1 MKLKEGDDKKTKA
14 LEKRREKQKEK
25 YTIVTRGNRNIKEI

>member
-1 MKLKEGDDKKTKA
+1 MTKLKGDDKKTKA

-25 YTIVTRGNRNIKEI
+25 YTIVTRGNIGI

>member
-1 MKLKEGDDKKTKA
+1 MMKLKEGDDKKTKT

-25 YTIVTRGNRNIKEI
+25 YTIVTRGNIGI

>member
-1 MKLKEGDDKKTKA
+1 MMKLKEGDDKKTKA

-25 YTIVTRGNRNIKEI
+25 YTIVTRGNIGI

>member
-1 MKLKEGDDKKTKA
+1 MTKLKEGDDKKTKA

-25 YTIVTRGNRNIKEI
+25 YRIVTRGKIGI